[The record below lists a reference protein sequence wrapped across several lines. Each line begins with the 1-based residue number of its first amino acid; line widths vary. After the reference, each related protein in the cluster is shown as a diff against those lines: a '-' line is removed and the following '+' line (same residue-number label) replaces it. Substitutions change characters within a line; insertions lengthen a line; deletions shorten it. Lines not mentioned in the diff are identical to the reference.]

1 MRSEKPTRRLRWLS
15 LGVPALSLALVF
27 VLGFARPAGA
37 QEDLEDLL
45 AELDDE
51 DIARLAEEAPD
62 EIAHLAKEI
71 AVANEANK
79 YDAECISILV
89 EGGAV
94 DDCQE
99 APNPLL
105 PEIYEL
111 IWGAIG
117 FLVVFGLLWKFGLPA
132 IKSGMEARTERIR
145 NDLQA
150 AEQQRTEA
158 ESVLAQYQ
166 AQLNEARTDAGR
178 IIEEAR
184 QVADQLRR
192 DQEGSVQTELAE
204 MRQRADAELEAAR
217 AQAMADL
224 RGEVARLAVGA
235 AETIVQ
241 RSLDEET
248 HNRLV
253 EDYIDR
259 VAGSRS

>member
-27 VLGFARPAGA
+27 VLGFTRPAGA
-37 QEDLEDLL
+37 QEEEGLTEEQEELVHELE
-45 AELDDE
+45 E
-51 DIARLAEEAPD
+51 IAEENGAS
-62 EIAHLAKEI
+62 HF
-71 AVANEANK
+71 
-79 YDAECISILV
+79 DAECIPIIA
-89 EGGAV
+89 EGGSV

-105 PEIYEL
+105 PETNEL

-117 FLVVFGLLWKFGLPA
+117 FFVVFGLLWKFALPA

-166 AQLNEARTDAGR
+166 AQLNEARTDAGH

-184 QVADQLRR
+184 QAADQLRR
-192 DQEGSVQTELAE
+192 DQEASVQTDLAE
-204 MRQRADAELEAAR
+204 MRQRADAELDAAR

-224 RGEVARLAVGA
+224 RGEVARLAIGA